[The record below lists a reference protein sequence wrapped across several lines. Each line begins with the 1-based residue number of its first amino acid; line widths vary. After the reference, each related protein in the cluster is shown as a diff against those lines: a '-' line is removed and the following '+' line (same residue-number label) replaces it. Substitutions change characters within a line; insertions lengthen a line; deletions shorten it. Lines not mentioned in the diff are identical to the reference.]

1 MDTTLVVEFA
11 EKSPLA
17 KTWGNDH
24 VKVNTPAETPYYA
37 LRELLAGKVRYLCDA
52 HNRLQAA
59 ESLPEALDGLLK
71 LPPVSGRKRDV
82 PFKALVEELGKAYQN
97 DRGGTLDDHK
107 REMLQSLALRVT
119 RLWNNARKAKHYA
132 VIQHL
137 ACFNEGALS
146 RGTAN
151 TLRGPSDSFEC
162 LASERCAAAAY
173 IYDDQAALSKM
184 VNALRVDNLD
194 PAASEKN
201 ENRKRRAA
209 LKDLKAKGPKEFP
222 RRRCRALGDAYFAAM
237 CPAGSDVVTTNSVD
251 HLPLC
256 TALGKKV
263 ASPP

>member
-17 KTWGNDH
+17 KTWGSNH
-24 VKVNTPAETPYYA
+24 VKANTPAEAPYYA

-82 PFKALVEELGKAYQN
+82 PLKTLVEELSKAFQQ
-97 DRGGTLDDHK
+97 DRAGTLDDHK

-119 RLWNNARKAKHYA
+119 RLWNNARKAKNYD

-137 ACFNEGALS
+137 ACFNDGALS
-146 RGTAN
+146 RGTAS

-162 LASERCAAAAY
+162 LASEQCAAAAY
-173 IYDDQAALSKM
+173 IYDDQASLSKM
-184 VNALRVDNLD
+184 VNALHSGNLD
-194 PAASEKN
+194 PAAADKN
-201 ENRKRRAA
+201 ENKQRRAA
-209 LKDLKAKGPKEFP
+209 LKELKTTGPGAFQ

-237 CPAGSDVVTTNSVD
+237 CPAGSEVVTTNSVD

-263 ASPP
+263 VSP